1 MYEPITGMGGVFST
15 KIAYVLHTGDPY
27 ELQIADAD
35 GQNPQVMLRSKQPI
49 ISPAWSPKGDKLAY
63 VSFEL
68 DKPVVYVQNLRT
80 AEREPVAN
88 LDRKST
94 RLNSSHVAISYAAF
108 CLQKKNGDRRVL
120 LDVEMV

>member
-35 GQNPQVMLRSKQPI
+35 RQNPQVMLRSKQPI

-63 VSFEL
+63 VSFEM
-68 DKPVVYVQNLRT
+68 DKPVVYVQNLHT

-88 LDRKST
+88 FKGN
-94 RLNSSHVAISYAAF
+94 NSATPCSPDDDQLALALSNDA
-108 CLQKKNGDRRVL
+108 
-120 LDVEMV
+120 